1 MDIKLNG
8 KEYVVRY
15 PLNSVRALERALGK
29 SFLQIGAEMESGNAS
44 LDTMLALIWAGVLYA
59 NRALTLE
66 LVSMGLEDCPDLLTL
81 AYGCYREFQESVLP
95 RLTPKVADGEDAEPA
110 EKN

>member
-1 MDIKLNG
+1 MEIKLNG
-8 KEYVVRY
+8 KEYAVRY

-44 LDTMLALIWAGVLYA
+44 LDTMIALIWAGVLHA
-59 NRALTLE
+59 NRALTID
-66 LVSMGLEDCPDLLTL
+66 LVSLWLEDCHNLAEL
-81 AYGCYREFQESVLP
+81 AYGCGREFKESVLP
-95 RLTPKVADGEDAEPA
+95 RLMPAEADGKETEPA